1 MHLSDA
7 FPHLDENEKAVL
19 TLRKHPIV
27 MLSVALKGIGLLFLP
42 PIAYGVLS
50 ASVPEF
56 FNFTDGSPTPYFIVL
71 GVSLYYLYL
80 WLFLYVHW
88 LEYYLDVWIVTS
100 ERVIN
105 IDQRRLFSRRI
116 SEMRLAQVQDCTT
129 EVEGMLHT
137 FFRFGDID
145 LQTAAKENKF
155 TFKNIPRPDD
165 VQGIILKLM
174 KENQQGR
181 GVSTSPPMTASNTA
195 PLSETKGAEQR

>member
-7 FPHLDENEKAVL
+7 FPHLDEKEIAVL

-27 MLSVALKGIGLLFLP
+27 MLGAAMKGLGLLFLP
-42 PIAYGVLS
+42 PVMYGLFT
-50 ASVPEF
+50 ATTPDF
-56 FNFTDGSPTPYFIVL
+56 FNFTEGSPLPYLIIL
-71 GVSLYYLYL
+71 GVSIYYLYL

-88 LEYYLDVWIVTS
+88 LEYYLDVWIVTP
-100 ERVIN
+100 ERIIN

-116 SEMRLAQVQDCTT
+116 SEMRLAQIQDCTT

-174 KENQQGR
+174 KENQE
-181 GVSTSPPMTASNTA
+181 VKTA
-195 PLSETKGAEQR
+195 PLSEAK